1 MGGALEEGTRGWELD
16 DDGLETV
23 VAAGMVKRGEDD
35 YRGPGSLYGRSL
47 MEVLEERKMALKS
60 KQR

>member
-23 VAAGMVKRGEDD
+23 VAAGMVKGGEDD